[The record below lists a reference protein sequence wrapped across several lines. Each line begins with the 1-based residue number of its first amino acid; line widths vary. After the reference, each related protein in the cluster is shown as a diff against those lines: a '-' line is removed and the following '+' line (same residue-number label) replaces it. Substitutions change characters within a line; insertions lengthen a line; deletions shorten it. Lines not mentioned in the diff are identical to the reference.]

1 MAGKGLGRGLS
12 SLFGSYEEEEKVEP
26 KKVEKTEKVKVVEKV
41 VEKGGVVEIEIGKID
56 NDPNQ
61 PRKNFEPSALQDL
74 ADSIKVHGVIQ
85 PIIVVA
91 KGDRYTIIAGERRFR
106 ASKLAGK
113 KTIPAIVKT
122 YTDKEIKEIALI
134 ENVQREDLNPIET
147 ARGMQ
152 ALIDEYGFTQDKLA
166 ERLGKSRPVI
176 ANFLRLLNLQPEV
189 VSMIESGK
197 LSAGHARSLV
207 VVNDPE
213 VQVKLAKMAVTKKV
227 TVRDMEKIVKDLQNP
242 KSKAKKQYVQSNEL
256 KDLIRIMENKLGTKV
271 GVVGDDTKGR
281 IYIDYYSQDDLDRL
295 YRWLQK

>member
-12 SLFGSYEEEEKVEP
+12 SLFGSYEEEEKVES

>member
-1 MAGKGLGRGLS
+1 MANPLGRGLS
-12 SLFGSYEEEEKVEP
+12 SLLGSFDEEEKTPQVKEIV
-26 KKVEKTEKVKVVEKV
+26 KEVEKIVKV
-41 VEKGGVVEIEIGKID
+41 GGVEEIEIAKID

-61 PRKNFEPSALQDL
+61 PRKNFDPSALQDL
-74 ADSIKVHGVIQ
+74 AESIKVHGVIQ

-91 KGDRYTIIAGERRFR
+91 NGDRYTIIAGERRFR

-122 YTDKEIKEIALI
+122 YSEHERREIALL

-152 ALIDEYGFTQDKLA
+152 ELMDKYAFTQEKLS

-176 ANFLRLLNLQPEV
+176 ANYLRLLSLQPEV
-189 VSMIESGK
+189 IALVESGK

-207 VVNDPE
+207 VVSDPE
-213 VQVKLAKMAVTKKV
+213 VQVRLAKMAVTKRV

-242 KSKAKKQYVQSNEL
+242 TSKAKKQYVQSNEL
-256 KDLIRIMENKLGTKV
+256 KDLIRLMQTKLGTKV
-271 GVVGDDTKGR
+271 SVVGDDHKGR
-281 IYIDYYSQDDLDRL
+281 IYIDYYTQDDLDRL
-295 YRWLQK
+295 YNLLQK

>member
-1 MAGKGLGRGLS
+1 MANPLGRGLS
-12 SLFGSYEEEEKVEP
+12 SLLGSFDEEEKTPQVKEIV
-26 KKVEKTEKVKVVEKV
+26 KEVEKIVKV
-41 VEKGGVVEIEIGKID
+41 GGVEEIEIAKID

-61 PRKNFEPSALQDL
+61 PRKNFDPSALQDL
-74 ADSIKVHGVIQ
+74 AESIKVHGVIQ

-91 KGDRYTIIAGERRFR
+91 NGDRYTIIAGERRFR

-122 YTDKEIKEIALI
+122 YSEHERREIALL

-152 ALIDEYGFTQDKLA
+152 ELMDKYAFTQEKLS

-176 ANFLRLLNLQPEV
+176 ANYLRLLSLQPEV
-189 VSMIESGK
+189 IALVESGK

-207 VVNDPE
+207 VVSDPE
-213 VQVKLAKMAVTKKV
+213 VQVRLAKMAVTKRV

-242 KSKAKKQYVQSNEL
+242 TSKAKKQYVQSNEL
-256 KDLIRIMENKLGTKV
+256 KDLIRLMQTKLGTKV
-271 GVVGDDTKGR
+271 SVVGDDHKGR
-281 IYIDYYSQDDLDRL
+281 IYIDYYTQDDLDRL
-295 YRWLQK
+295 YNLLRK

>member
-61 PRKNFEPSALQDL
+61 PRENFEPSALQDL

>member
-1 MAGKGLGRGLS
+1 MANPLGRGLS
-12 SLFGSYEEEEKVEP
+12 SLLGSFDEEEKTPQVKEIV
-26 KKVEKTEKVKVVEKV
+26 KEVEKIVKV
-41 VEKGGVVEIEIGKID
+41 GGVDEIEISKID

-61 PRKNFEPSALQDL
+61 PRKNFDASALQDL
-74 ADSIKVHGVIQ
+74 AESIKVHGVIQ

-91 KGDRYTIIAGERRFR
+91 NGDRYTIIAGERRFR

-122 YTDKEIKEIALI
+122 YTEHERREIALL

-152 ALIDEYGFTQDKLA
+152 ELMDKYAFTQEKLS

-176 ANFLRLLNLQPEV
+176 ANYLRLLSLQPEV
-189 VSMIESGK
+189 ITLVESGK

-207 VVNDPE
+207 VVSDPE
-213 VQVKLAKMAVTKKV
+213 VQVRLAKMAVTKRV

-242 KSKAKKQYVQSNEL
+242 TSKAKKQYVQSNEL
-256 KDLIRIMENKLGTKV
+256 KDLIRLMQTKLGTKV
-271 GVVGDDTKGR
+271 SVVGDDHKGR

-295 YRWLQK
+295 YHLLNK

>member
-1 MAGKGLGRGLS
+1 MANPLGRGLS
-12 SLFGSYEEEEKVEP
+12 SLLGSFDEEEKTPQVKEIV
-26 KKVEKTEKVKVVEKV
+26 KEVEKIVKV
-41 VEKGGVVEIEIGKID
+41 GGVEEIEIAKID

-61 PRKNFEPSALQDL
+61 PRKNFDPSALQDL
-74 ADSIKVHGVIQ
+74 AESIKVHGVIQ

-91 KGDRYTIIAGERRFR
+91 NGDRYTIIAGERRFR

-122 YTDKEIKEIALI
+122 YSEHERREIALL

-152 ALIDEYGFTQDKLA
+152 ELMDKYAFTQEKLS

-176 ANFLRLLNLQPEV
+176 ANYLRLLSLQPEV
-189 VSMIESGK
+189 ITLVESGK

-207 VVNDPE
+207 VVSDPE
-213 VQVKLAKMAVTKKV
+213 VQVRLAKMAVTKRV

-242 KSKAKKQYVQSNEL
+242 TSKAKKQYVQSNEL
-256 KDLIRIMENKLGTKV
+256 KDLIRLMQTKLGTKV
-271 GVVGDDTKGR
+271 SVVGDDHKGR

-295 YRWLQK
+295 YHLLQK

>member
-1 MAGKGLGRGLS
+1 MANPLGRGLS
-12 SLFGSYEEEEKVEP
+12 SLLGSFDEEEKTPQVKEIV
-26 KKVEKTEKVKVVEKV
+26 KEVEKIVHV
-41 VEKGGVVEIEIGKID
+41 GGVEEIEIGKID

-61 PRKNFEPSALQDL
+61 PRKNFDAGALQEL
-74 ADSIKVHGVIQ
+74 AESIKVHGVIQ

-91 KGDRYTIIAGERRFR
+91 NGDRYTIIAGERRFR

-122 YTDKEIKEIALI
+122 YSEHERKEIALL

-152 ALIDEYGFTQDKLA
+152 ELMEKYAFTQEKLS

-176 ANFLRLLNLQPEV
+176 ANFLRLLTLQPEV
-189 VSMIESGK
+189 IALVESGK

-207 VVNDPE
+207 VVSDPE
-213 VQVKLAKMAVTKKV
+213 VQVRLAKMAVTKRV

-242 KSKAKKQYVQSNEL
+242 TSKAKKQYVQSNEL
-256 KDLIRIMENKLGTKV
+256 KDLVRLMTTKLGTKV
-271 GVVGDDTKGR
+271 SVVGDDHKGR

-295 YRWLQK
+295 YHLLQK